1 MGPTKAVMDHGGS
14 MLSAVSSLLG
24 MSDSEAKL
32 NEEQIMELMMQVKDP
47 IGTFY
52 AFTLPKSLLK
62 RTVTEKRKKRKG

>member
-1 MGPTKAVMDHGGS
+1 HGGS